1 MTKRIFRLLAA
12 MIAFSV
18 VCAAPTHSQDGTENN
33 PNRPVDR
40 AGPTGGAYG
49 GIGLLQTRTARF
61 GRWGQLDVGTVF
73 VEPYRRYFINFQ
85 FLPFLEGTF
94 RYTDIRNRLYSN
106 SFIFS
111 GNQSFKDRGADLKF
125 KLRDEDRYFPAIAFG
140 LQDGLGTGLFSG
152 EYLVM
157 SKRYYDFDFHLG
169 MGWGLLGSSGS
180 IENPMTIFA
189 DAFKSRN
196 ADIGLGGLANFASF
210 LSGETVGLFGGVEWH
225 TPIRGLAVKLEYDG
239 NGYQSEPLGNS
250 FKVSSPFNV
259 GVSYKPYQWLNL
271 SAGLERGNT
280 AMFRAS
286 LNANVNDA
294 GAPKLFD
301 PPPPPVKSRP
311 KVADNTAVVSNV
323 TGDFDP
329 KVKKRIRVHQPGDP
343 VAVRSDPPVRH
354 ASVDVDSLFD
364 GLERDG
370 LQVTDL
376 RVNDGEAV
384 LSMRGG
390 SLRDN
395 PARYDHAAEL
405 VTSLLPMPFERVT
418 FESRDEAGNSLARHT
433 VERST
438 LERSAIV
445 DLMFDELERIGFEL
459 EAVDISHDLAELYVA
474 ETSIRDAADEVYAA
488 GAVLRSLP
496 MPVQKVAILRTRDG
510 QVVARNEMGRDHV
523 REVARIDMMFE
534 GLEEQGF
541 EIESLDIASGEVTVF
556 VNGGEHVN
564 EADYRHAANIVAVAA
579 PEDSTRFH
587 IVGLRSGIESHR
599 VTLSRAE
606 VMGDSAAE
614 GEPGAAAGASGSE
627 SFEADY
633 SQEEKEAIAERI
645 FRGLEKEQFVVEA
658 VHLTRRKATVFA
670 SPTRFRE
677 FARNVGRA
685 SRVVAAQAPPEIEI
699 IEVVTMSAGLEISRV
714 SILRSDLEDAINH
727 VGSVDEIWAH
737 AEIKPPEAGLP
748 PFGAFPDDAITNARR
763 YPSLNIS
770 VRPGLR
776 QHVGGPDGFYLY
788 QVFLG
793 ASVSAELYRG
803 WTVAA
808 TATRNVV
815 STLDEIRLL
824 SDSVL
829 PHVRSDIKEYL
840 QQGEQFAL
848 TRLQTDYMFQPLP
861 GLFARVSA
869 GLLEEMF
876 AGVGGELLWRPYGSR
891 LAIGFDWNRVRQ
903 REYDQLFEFRD
914 YRVNTG
920 HVNVFYEVPKY
931 NLLAE
936 VHAGQFLA
944 GDRGAQFA
952 LSQHYE
958 SGVRIGA
965 WATFTDVPFEQF
977 GEGSFDKGFFV
988 SIPFDLFLVSSSR
1001 RGGSFAFR
1009 PLTRDGGQLLVL
1021 NKRLYGF
1028 VESGN
1033 LNQVADDWDR
1043 FLD

>member
-1 MTKRIFRLLAA
+1 MTKRIFRILAA
-12 MIAFSV
+12 VLAFSA
-18 VCAAPTHSQDGTENN
+18 VCAAPTRSQDSAENLQ
-33 PNRPVDR
+33 NRPIDR
-40 AGPTGGAYG
+40 AGPTGSDYG
-49 GIGLLQTRTARF
+49 GVGLIQTRTARF
-61 GRWGQLDVGTVF
+61 HDWGTIDVGTVF

-106 SFIFS
+106 DFFFS
-111 GNQSFKDRGADLKF
+111 GSQTFKDRGADLKF
-125 KLRDEDRYFPAIAFG
+125 KLRDEDRYFPAIAVG
-140 LQDGLGTGLFSG
+140 LQDGLGTGLFSA
-152 EYLVM
+152 EYLVL
-157 SKRYYDFDFHLG
+157 SKRYLDFDFHLG
-169 MGWGLLGSSGS
+169 MGWGLLGSGGMT
-180 IENPMTIFA
+180 ENPLTFFS
-189 DAFKSRN
+189 DTFRSRTAN
-196 ADIGLGGLANFASF
+196 VGLGGNANFGTF
-210 LSGETVGLFGGVEWH
+210 FSGETVGLFGGVEWQ
-225 TPIRGLAVKLEYDG
+225 TPVRGLVVKLEYDG
-239 NGYQSEPLGNS
+239 NGYQNEPLGNR
-250 FKVSSPFNV
+250 FDVDSPFNL
-259 GVSYKPYQWLNL
+259 GVSYKPFKWLNM

-286 LNANVNDA
+286 LTANVNEA

-301 PPPPPVKSRP
+301 PPPPALKPRP
-311 KVADNTAVVSNV
+311 RQADNTEVVRSEF
-323 TGDFDP
+323 GDFDP
-329 KVKKRIRVHQPGDP
+329 RVKRRIRVTQPGDP
-343 VAVRSDPPVRH
+343 VAVRADPRPRH
-354 ASVDVDSLFD
+354 MTADVDTLFD
-364 GLERDG
+364 GLERSGVEVSG
-370 LQVTDL
+370 LQIDQ
-376 RVNDGEAV
+376 GEAV
-384 LSMRGG
+384 LQTRGNR
-390 SLRDN
+390 LRGHPERVD
-395 PARYDHAAEL
+395 AAAEL

-418 FESRDEAGNSLARHT
+418 FQELDDTGRYLDSHT
-433 VERST
+433 VERGA

-445 DLMFDELERIGFEL
+445 DLMFDELEKLGFEL
-459 EAVDISHDLAELYVA
+459 EAVDISHDQADLYVA
-474 ETSIRDAADEVYAA
+474 ETSIRDSQDEVYAA

-496 MPVQKVAILRTRDG
+496 VPVERVAIVRTRDG
-510 QVVARNEMGRDHV
+510 REVARNELGRAHV

-541 EIESLDIASGEVTVF
+541 EVESLDIASGEITVY
-556 VNGGEHVN
+556 VNGGENVT
-564 EADYRHAANIVAVAA
+564 EAGYRNAANIVAVSAS
-579 PEDSTRFH
+579 EESRKVH
-587 IVGLRSGIESHR
+587 IVGLRAGIESHR
-599 VTLSRAE
+599 VTLSHAE
-606 VMGDSAAE
+606 VMGEATS
-614 GEPGAAAGASGSE
+614 GEPGAASGASGE
-627 SFEADY
+627 AGFEADY
-633 SQEEKEAIAERI
+633 TLEEKEAIAEKI
-645 FRGLEKEQFVVEA
+645 FQGLEKEQFVVEA

-685 SRVVAAQAPPEIEI
+685 SRVVAAHAPPEIEI

-714 SILRSDLEDAINH
+714 SILRTDLENAIRN

-788 QVFLG
+788 QIFLG
-793 ASVSAELYRG
+793 ASASAELYRG
-803 WTVAA
+803 WTVQAG
-808 TATRNVV
+808 ATRNVV
-815 STLDEIRLL
+815 STLDQIRLL

-848 TRLQTDYMFQPLP
+848 TRLQTDYVFQPLP

-869 GLLEEMF
+869 GLFEEMF
-876 AGVGGELLWRPYGSR
+876 GGVGGELLWRPYGSR
-891 LAIGFDWNRVRQ
+891 LAIGVDWNRVRQ
-903 REYDQLFEFRD
+903 RDYDQLFSFRN

-920 HVNVFYEVPKY
+920 HVNIFYEMPYY

-952 LSQHYE
+952 LSQKFD
-958 SGVRIGA
+958 SGVRVGA
-965 WATFTDVPFEQF
+965 WATFTNVPFEVF

-988 SIPFDLFLVSSSR
+988 SLPFDLFLVSSSR
-1001 RGGSFAFR
+1001 RGGTFAFR
-1009 PLTRDGGQLLVL
+1009 PLTRDGGQMLVTS
-1021 NKRLYGF
+1021 KRLYGF